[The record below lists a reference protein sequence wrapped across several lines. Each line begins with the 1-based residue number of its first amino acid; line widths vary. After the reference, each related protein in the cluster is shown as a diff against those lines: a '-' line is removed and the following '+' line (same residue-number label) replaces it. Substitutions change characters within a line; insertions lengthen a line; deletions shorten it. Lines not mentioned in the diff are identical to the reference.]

1 MTKAIY
7 RLAVDYGRMGYVEG
21 LFIAEKADVLKIA
34 GKTVHFGEIL
44 GKHSEV
50 SVDINDESL
59 TVLSEDQD
67 FIAKFEEIMGE
78 GTISGYNPLHFYE
91 ADEEEQAA

>member
-1 MTKAIY
+1 MGDVSSVFTADSA
-7 RLAVDYGRMGYVEG
+7 AV
-21 LFIAEKADVLKIA
+21 EKLY

-50 SVDINDESL
+50 SVQISEQNF

-67 FIAKFEEIMGE
+67 FVSKFEQILGA
-78 GTISGYNPLHFYE
+78 GTLSGYNPIEYFHEERSEE
-91 ADEEEQAA
+91 AA